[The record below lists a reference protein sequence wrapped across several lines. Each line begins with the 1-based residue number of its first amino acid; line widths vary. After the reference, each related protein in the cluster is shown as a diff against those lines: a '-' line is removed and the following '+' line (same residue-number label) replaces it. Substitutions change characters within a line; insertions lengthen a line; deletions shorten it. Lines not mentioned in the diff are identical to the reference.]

1 MFNLVTQKRNDHKL
15 TFEDLVVA
23 KVSPFDY
30 IDFIEWTVDR
40 IVTYVSCC
48 MLQATYEKGTK
59 DEIEE
64 FIYQL
69 LDVNDDGVLGR

>member
-1 MFNLVTQKRNDHKL
+1 
-15 TFEDLVVA
+15 
-23 KVSPFDY
+23 
-30 IDFIEWTVDR
+30 
-40 IVTYVSCC
+40 

>member
-1 MFNLVTQKRNDHKL
+1 
-15 TFEDLVVA
+15 
-23 KVSPFDY
+23 
-30 IDFIEWTVDR
+30 
-40 IVTYVSCC
+40 
-48 MLQATYEKGTK
+48 MLQATYKKGTK